1 MIIKDNSRFY
11 TKEGKGGRFYYKNDL
26 DVPYPSVTTIIGQQ
40 KEKKYKSG
48 GCSPSMAIGSL
59 VHYHILKRYSK
70 ELLPMPHDSIW
81 GVPRS
86 EVQGRIARCLKMW
99 NDLNL
104 QINPIAVETA
114 LFCNDPRYAGR
125 LDMLAKIKIE
135 NEPAELYLVDL
146 KTGMQYP
153 KDHAMQSSGYWHAL
167 NRRPKVM
174 FVYLDGIIDRN
185 PEQKAIVKIFTQEEL
200 EKGYEDFLDCY
211 VEFQY

>member
-11 TKEGKGGRFYYKNDL
+11 TKEGKGGRFYYKNDQ
-26 DVPYPSVTTIIGQQ
+26 DIPYPSVTTIIGQQ
-40 KEKKYKSG
+40 KEQQFKKRSG
-48 GCSPSMAIGSL
+48 SSPAMSIGTL

-70 ELLPMPHDSIW
+70 ELLPMPHEAIW

-86 EVQGRIARCLKMW
+86 EVQARIARCLKMW

-104 QINPIAVETA
+104 QISPIAIETA
-114 LFCNDPRYAGR
+114 LFCHDPQYAGR
-125 LDMLAKIKIE
+125 LDMLARIGPEK
-135 NEPAELYLVDL
+135 ELFLSDL

-153 KDHAMQSSGYWHAL
+153 KDHAMQASAYWHAL

-174 FVYLDGIIDRN
+174 FVYLDGILDRN